1 MSDKL
6 VAIPCP
12 VIFKKTSFPNLEC
25 DGQSN
30 MDYFVGERSLL
41 LFHALNADGGW
52 LSDDVERWELDDKFK
67 FMQNFLFDLKVVN
80 DLAERCVKDVED
92 FANASKDP
100 EHRDNVILVA
110 TDHRGLFK
118 DLKKS
123 SL

>member
-1 MSDKL
+1 M
-6 VAIPCP
+6 
-12 VIFKKTSFPNLEC
+12 
-25 DGQSN
+25 
-30 MDYFVGERSLL
+30 
-41 LFHALNADGGW
+41 NADGRW
-52 LSDDVERWELDDKFK
+52 LSDDVERWELDDEFK
-67 FMQNFLFDLKVVN
+67 FMQNLLFDLKVVN

-118 DLKKS
+118 DLEKDLCKDLKKF